1 VKNNI
6 GTNEKVPASRQKL
19 LRAAEHLIVTEGLY
33 AITTRR
39 LAAAARVN
47 TSMVVYNFGSLDAL
61 IEEVFKVNFQ
71 DMKALESAFIDELKE
86 RDLLTL
92 ENVIAAIIRPIRK
105 RPVFCQHGTGAQ
117 IVQEVFAYAS
127 PELRHRATLQLKE
140 GFEPLAE
147 LLAPL
152 VPHLGHK
159 ALIWRL
165 CCITSAAMS
174 MTPNTSSWELV
185 TEFFGAPD
193 EDEALQQLINFS
205 IASLRA

>member
-1 VKNNI
+1 MKRGNDD
-6 GTNEKVPASRQKL
+6 NERVPASREKL
-19 LRAAEHLIVTEGLY
+19 LRSAEHLIVTEGLH

-39 LAAAARVN
+39 LASVAKVN

-61 IEEVFKVNFQ
+61 IEELFKSNFLA
-71 DMKALESAFIDELKE
+71 MKAQEGAFIDDLAN
-86 RDLLTL
+86 RSLLTL
-92 ENVIAAIIRPIRK
+92 ENLIAAIIRPIRK
-105 RPVFCQHGTGAQ
+105 RPVYCQHGTSAQ

-127 PELRHRATLQLKE
+127 PELRRRATLQLKE
-140 GFEPLAE
+140 GFEPLAD

-152 VPHLGHK
+152 VPHLGRK

-185 TEFFGAPD
+185 TEFFGEPE
-193 EDEALQQLINFS
+193 EDEALQQLIHFS